1 MLARKQLFCAFQP
14 IVDLTS
20 GVVFGYEALL
30 RGFHPEFESPPALI
44 EHAIAEGYC
53 GELGR
58 ELRRLA
64 VDACDGANL
73 FLNIHPDEFREGWLV
88 RPDDPLFRHEGEI
101 HVEITES
108 VPLSHYHYCHSILAE
123 IRSRG
128 MRIAV
133 DDLGAGYS
141 NLKYIADLAPEI
153 VKLDR
158 ALISNLT
165 VGTRLHTL
173 VTSIVDM
180 CHQMGA
186 KVIAEGIET
195 SQEFNAVVDAGAHFG
210 QGYYIARPAR
220 ELPKFDWD
228 ELTEMAGSNARIRT
242 VRSH

>member
-1 MLARKQLFCAFQP
+1 MLERGQLFCALQP

-20 GVVFGYEALL
+20 GSVFGYEALL
-30 RGFHPEFESPPALI
+30 RGFAPEFSSPPELI
-44 EHAIAEGYC
+44 EHAISEGFC

-64 VDACDGANL
+64 VEGNDGENL
-73 FLNIHPDEFREGWLV
+73 FLNMHPDEFREGWLV
-88 RPDDPLFRHEGEI
+88 RPDDPLFCHDGEV
-101 HVEITES
+101 HLEVTES

-128 MRIAV
+128 IRIAV

-158 ALISNLT
+158 ALVSGLQS
-165 VGTRLHTL
+165 GSRLHVL
-173 VTSIVDM
+173 VTSIVDL
-180 CHQMGA
+180 CHHMGA
-186 KVIAEGIET
+186 RVIAEGIET
-195 SQEFNAVVDAGAHFG
+195 AEEFHAVMDAGVHFG

-220 ELPKFDWD
+220 EKPTIDWPA
-228 ELTEMAGSNARIRT
+228 LLAASRSVT
-242 VRSH
+242 VP